1 MIKVVA
7 RTLVREECIE
17 AYQALAKEIVAA
29 SQNDRGVITYTM
41 NQSTGDKRLHAMIEA
56 WEDMESL
63 QAHMA
68 SEHFRRIVPQMAQY
82 ADTAHTGVEYR
93 NIRFAHRP
101 PPFYRVI

>member
-7 RTLVREECIE
+7 RTLVREEAIE
-17 AYQALAKEIVAA
+17 AYHALAREIVALTN
-29 SQNDRGVITYTM
+29 SEQGCISYTM

-68 SEHFRRIVPQMAQY
+68 SEHFKRIVPQMGQY
-82 ADTAHTGVEYR
+82 AEEGY
-93 NIRFAHRP
+93 P
-101 PPFYRVI
+101 PEIYTEVN

>member
-17 AYQALAKEIVAA
+17 AYHALAKEIVEETKK
-29 SQNDRGVITYTM
+29 DRGMITYTM

-56 WEDMESL
+56 WEDMEALKS
-63 QAHMA
+63 HMA

-82 ADTAHTGVEYR
+82 AEESY
-93 NIRFAHRP
+93 P
-101 PPFYRVI
+101 PEIYSEVT

>member
-7 RTLVREECIE
+7 RTLVREDCIE
-17 AYQALAKEIVAA
+17 AYHALAREIVAETKTE
-29 SQNDRGVITYTM
+29 RGNLFYTM

-68 SEHFRRIVPQMAQY
+68 SAHFKRIVPQMAQY
-82 ADTAHTGVEYR
+82 AEESY
-93 NIRFAHRP
+93 P
-101 PPFYRVI
+101 PEIYTELT

>member
-17 AYQALAKEIVAA
+17 AYHALAREIVAETKK
-29 SQNDRGVITYTM
+29 DRGMITYTM
-41 NQSTGDKRLHAMIEA
+41 NQSTADPRLHAMIEA

-68 SEHFRRIVPQMAQY
+68 SEHFQRIVPQMAQY
-82 ADTAHTGVEYR
+82 AEEKY
-93 NIRFAHRP
+93 P
-101 PPFYRVI
+101 PEIYTEVT

>member
-17 AYQALAKEIVAA
+17 AYHALAREIVEKTKQE
-29 SQNDRGVITYTM
+29 SGNVFYTM
-41 NQSTGDKRLHAMIEA
+41 NQSMEDKRLHAMIEA
-56 WEDMESL
+56 WESMEAL

-82 ADTAHTGVEYR
+82 AEENY
-93 NIRFAHRP
+93 P
-101 PPFYRVI
+101 PELYSEV

>member
-17 AYQALAKEIVAA
+17 AYQALAKDIVEKTRQE
-29 SQNDRGVITYTM
+29 SGNVFYSM
-41 NQSTGDKRLHAMIEA
+41 NQSVEDKRLHAMIEA
-56 WEDMESL
+56 WESMEAL

-82 ADTAHTGVEYR
+82 AEEKY
-93 NIRFAHRP
+93 P
-101 PPFYRVI
+101 PELYAEV